1 MNVSG
6 IIVIVPAERLASAIE
21 ALNCLDGVDVHQY
34 DAQTGRIVVT
44 QEAEG
49 IQAEVDGL
57 KRIKALPHVILAEM
71 VYHCFEDDSE
81 LMEAVPREL
90 DEPVGVC
97 EVPPY
102 LNK

>member
-6 IIVIVPAERLASAIE
+6 ILVIVPAEHLASAIE
-21 ALNCLDGVDVHQY
+21 ALNRLDGVDVHQY
-34 DAQTGRIVVT
+34 DVQTGRIVVT

-57 KRIKALPHVILAEM
+57 QRIKALPHVILAEM

-90 DEPVGVC
+90 EELAGLSQ
-97 EVPPY
+97 VPPY